1 MEGDRML
8 KRKRIILLAF
18 LMIFLSQ
25 TGIQAFGARKISKVS
40 ITVTSNFKI
49 GEVCLAEDVE
59 VSTNSKYFSVGEV
72 TLVTEEE
79 RWGIRDVPVI
89 EVSLEAEEGSYF
101 SIAEV
106 TDIQLKGAEYI
117 AGTRE
122 DADTLILRLRLPSLR
137 NQVGEIA
144 EVQWASVNMGG
155 WTEAYNTGY
164 YEVRLFRDEKGV
176 GSIQETTSASFDF
189 SPWMTRSG
197 MYTYEVR
204 AVNVQNK
211 SVKTDWKKSA
221 TSVFVDETMAK
232 QFKAQYG
239 MAIPTDMTDPGQAI
253 EWQKQQQQKQQQAGW
268 FQDSTGWWY
277 RNPDHSYTT
286 NNWQLIDG
294 KWYYFNSSGYR
305 VTGWVDWEGK
315 SYYCDSVSGEK
326 LTNMIVPDGSGRRVD
341 STGAMIE

>member
-8 KRKRIILLAF
+8 KRKRIILLTF
-18 LMIFLSQ
+18 LMIFLAQ

-49 GEVCLAEDVE
+49 GELCSAEDVE
-59 VSTNSKYFSVGEV
+59 VSTNSKYFSVGEI

-89 EVSLEAEEGSYF
+89 EVCLEAEAGSYF

-106 TDIQLKGAEYI
+106 TDIQIKGAEYM

-122 DADTLILRLRLPSLR
+122 DADTMILRLRLPSLR
-137 NQVGEIA
+137 SQVGEIEDA
-144 EVQWASVNMGG
+144 QWTSVSVGG

-164 YEVRLFRDEKGV
+164 YEVRLFREEKGV
-176 GSIQETTSASFDF
+176 GTIHDTASTSFDF

-197 MYTYEVR
+197 MYSYEVR
-204 AVNVQNK
+204 AVNVQDK
-211 SVKTDWKKSA
+211 SVKTGWKKSA
-221 TSVFVDETMAK
+221 ASVFIDETTAK
-232 QFKAQYG
+232 QFKEQYG
-239 MAIPTDMTDPGQAI
+239 APIPADMTDPGQAM
-253 EWQKQQQQKQQQAGW
+253 EWQKQQQQQFGW
-268 FQDSTGWWY
+268 LQDNIGWWY
-277 RNPDHSYTT
+277 RNPDSSYTT

-294 KWYYFNSSGYR
+294 KWYYFNSAGYR
-305 VTGWVDWEGK
+305 VTGWVDWEGN
-315 SYYCDSVSGEK
+315 SYYCDPVNGEM